1 MRRNCFILIILLVLT
16 GSISSVKAQERQLS
30 GQAQISLITI
40 LPGEAPEE
48 YFGHSAI
55 RVYDPVNNMDL
66 SFNYGTFHF
75 DSWFMLKF
83 IYGDLNYFL
92 SIASFPHSLEHYR
105 QRRRPVIEQALN
117 LTTGQQQLLYDF
129 LLDNAREENRYYQY
143 DFLFDNCST
152 RIRDA
157 MEAVFSGEVKFAE
170 KPDPGLT
177 FRELIALY
185 VHHKPFDRFGIDV
198 LLGNQI
204 DRVAEPRETMFLPD
218 YLMEAFDYASI
229 TIDGR
234 DEPLVANTEL
244 ILNIDNYEEQGNSFP
259 WVSLI
264 TWIVFLTGL
273 LVTWKGYQAGV
284 AIQRWIDVPLFAV
297 TGFIGLLISFLW
309 FISLHDVTASNLNL
323 IWALPTH
330 LIVVPIL
337 IKHSKPGKRMT
348 IYFLATA
355 IVSFILLA
363 GWIFWP
369 QYLHP
374 AVFPLILL
382 LLLRSGWITY
392 YNVAAEK
399 KFITSDL

>member
-1 MRRNCFILIILLVLT
+1 MQRYYFALALFLVVT
-16 GSISSVKAQERQLS
+16 VSNTSVFAQQHSLS
-30 GQAQISLITI
+30 EQAQVSLITI

-55 RVYDPVNNMDL
+55 RVYDPLNDRDF

-92 SIASFPHSLEHYR
+92 SIASFPRSLEHYR
-105 QRRRPVIEQALN
+105 QRRRPVIEQVLN
-117 LTTGQQQLLYDF
+117 LTFDQKQELYDF
-129 LLDNAREENRYYQY
+129 LLNNAREENRYYQY

-157 MEAVFSGEVKFAE
+157 IQTVFGQDIQFAD

-198 LLGNQI
+198 LLGSQI
-204 DRVAEPRETMFLPD
+204 DRVAEPWETMFLPD
-218 YLMEAFDYASI
+218 YLMEVFDHASI

-244 ILNIDNYEEQGNSFP
+244 ILTIDDYDQGNSFP
-259 WVSLI
+259 WVSLF
-264 TWIVFLTGL
+264 TWILFLAGL
-273 LVTWKGYQAGV
+273 LVTWKGYQADV
-284 AIQRWIDVPLFAV
+284 TIQRWFDVPLFAV
-297 TGFIGLLISFLW
+297 TGLIGLLISFLW
-309 FISLHDVTASNLNL
+309 FISLHVVTASNLNL
-323 IWALPTH
+323 FWALPTH
-330 LIVVPIL
+330 LLAVPIL
-337 IKHSKPGKRMT
+337 IKHSNPGKRMT

-369 QYLHP
+369 QYLPP

-382 LLLRSGWITY
+382 LLLRSSWITY
-392 YNVAAEK
+392 NSVLAEN
-399 KFITSDL
+399 KFITADL